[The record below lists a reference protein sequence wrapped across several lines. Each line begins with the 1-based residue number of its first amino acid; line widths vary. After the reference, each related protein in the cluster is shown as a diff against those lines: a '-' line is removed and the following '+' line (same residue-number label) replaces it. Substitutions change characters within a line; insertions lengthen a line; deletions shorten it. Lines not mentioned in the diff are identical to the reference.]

1 MSEPWKGAAKPLPSQ
16 AMEDAARAIGCDT
29 AAIKAVWEVEAAG
42 QYFLSD
48 GTVIRR
54 FEPHHMPGAT
64 MNWRDSLKI
73 GRKRREAMFLKAH
86 RDAPEAALRATS
98 WGAAQIMGFN
108 AAKCGFASA
117 EEMVVTMAR
126 SAQDQLDAFVALVK
140 AWNIDG
146 AIRSHDWE
154 AFARRWNGS
163 GQVQEYARRMESA
176 YRRHSGGA
184 RSPQVLRVG
193 SSGSAVKRL
202 QEALGIDADGEFGPR
217 TLEAVEAF
225 QSEAGLTVDGLV
237 GQKTWSALESAKG
250 AKPERQKS
258 KNEDV
263 AEKVSKYS
271 AVVGT
276 ASGAAAGV
284 NEVVPPDALTIIY
297 IVAAVALAAAA
308 LIYAWRRL
316 A

>member
-1 MSEPWKGAAKPLPSQ
+1 MSKPWEGKAKPLPAQ
-16 AMEDAARAIGCDT
+16 AMEDAAREIGADT
-29 AAIKAVWEVEAAG
+29 AAIRAVWEVEAAG
-42 QYFLSD
+42 KYFLSD

-54 FEPHHMPGAT
+54 FEPHHMPGSS

-73 GRKRREAMFLKAH
+73 GRKRREEMFLKAY
-86 RDAPEAALRATS
+86 RDSPDAALRATS

-108 AAKCGFASA
+108 AGKCGFSSA

-126 SAQDQLDAFVALVK
+126 GAQDQLDAFVALVN
-140 AWNIDG
+140 AWDIDG

-193 SSGSAVKRL
+193 SSGKAVKRL

-217 TLEAVEAF
+217 TLEAVEEF
-225 QSEAGLTVDGLV
+225 QAEADLTVDGVV
-237 GQKTWSALESAKG
+237 GKKTWAALESARG

-258 KNEDV
+258 KTEDV
-263 AEKVSKYS
+263 AERVSKIS
-271 AVVGT
+271 ATVGT

-284 NEVVPPDALTIIY
+284 NEVVPPDALTTIY
-297 IVAAVALAAAA
+297 IVAAVTIAAAA